1 METRGRGRT
10 EGGFLEEG
18 VRAGVGGGGGDAH
31 CLVRGVLG
39 CGLGEG
45 GGKRRCWG
53 CRCR

>member
-31 CLVRGVLG
+31 CHDELFILFVI
-39 CGLGEG
+39 
-45 GGKRRCWG
+45 
-53 CRCR
+53 